1 MCKSKIGIYDHDY
14 IHLADSL
21 NEDAAMMAVEKSCL
35 DDKPATRS
43 TQALAATNFKGP
55 LRGGTGKFVNKATD
69 LELKKLRSCIQ
80 NEKILRQKAETELRQ
95 NEKMAVRLERQV
107 DHSATKMRKSNDNA
121 EKLVAQAQAKTDD
134 VQAKNKQLKENLE
147 VKIFLPQPH
156 APHESFC
163 GYTSFI

>member
-1 MCKSKIGIYDHDY
+1 MAMETASKQ
-14 IHLADSL
+14 
-21 NEDAAMMAVEKSCL
+21 K
-35 DDKPATRS
+35 DK
-43 TQALAATNFKGP
+43 
-55 LRGGTGKFVNKATD
+55 
-69 LELKKLRSCIQ
+69 EI
-80 NEKILRQKAETELRQ
+80 
-95 NEKMAVRLERQV
+95 VRLERRV

-163 GYTSFI
+163 GYTRHSSKLHINHHYSKQASTENMLDKKVSTALNRYIIRGIVTNL

>member
-1 MCKSKIGIYDHDY
+1 MAMEAASKQT
-14 IHLADSL
+14 A
-21 NEDAAMMAVEKSCL
+21 
-35 DDKPATRS
+35 
-43 TQALAATNFKGP
+43 
-55 LRGGTGKFVNKATD
+55 
-69 LELKKLRSCIQ
+69 KKI
-80 NEKILRQKAETELRQ
+80 
-95 NEKMAVRLERQV
+95 VRLERQV

-121 EKLVAQAQAKTDD
+121 EKRVAQAQAKTDD